1 MQMDTLLLFHFS
13 LSDPIPHCPLQTFR
27 IVLNGIAYFSM
38 AVSSGIV
45 MSREAMRTER
55 HFKLKILFR
64 MIHKLDLASASPG
77 VCYSR
82 HCWADAQSFCV
93 SGWVVRSDHLDVQ
106 QGPWQDWCCPV
117 SLWDWSVFGTLRTT
131 TQRVQRSVLFLPP
144 LLRFSNWRNASRALV
159 SVQCIGQWS
168 HLIITALLWWDTVI
182 FSI

>member
-77 VCYSR
+77 EFVTVDIVEPTLRVSASAGGWCDLTIWMSNKVPGKT
-82 HCWADAQSFCV
+82 DAA
-93 SGWVVRSDHLDVQ
+93 R
-106 QGPWQDWCCPV
+106 
-117 SLWDWSVFGTLRTT
+117 SVFETD
-131 TQRVQRSVLFLPP
+131 QS
-144 LLRFSNWRNASRALV
+144 SAL
-159 SVQCIGQWS
+159 
-168 HLIITALLWWDTVI
+168 
-182 FSI
+182 